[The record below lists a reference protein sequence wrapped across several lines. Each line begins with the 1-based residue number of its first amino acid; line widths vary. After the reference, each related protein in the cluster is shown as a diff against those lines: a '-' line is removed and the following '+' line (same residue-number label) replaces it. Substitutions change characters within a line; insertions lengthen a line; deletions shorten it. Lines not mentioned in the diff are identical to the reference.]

1 MVDQLLERYMIKEME
16 MTVLHCTHTSKIGS
30 SRLELQEN
38 INVVGEMANKGKVW
52 KILIILSSS

>member
-30 SRLELQEN
+30 SR
-38 INVVGEMANKGKVW
+38 
-52 KILIILSSS
+52 